1 MSMPETPGLLPL
13 TVLTGFLGAGKT
25 TLLNRL
31 LQDEA
36 MAGTVVIVNEFGAV
50 GLDHLFIEAR
60 DDDMVLLSSGCLCC
74 TVRGDLVA
82 TLEDLVARRDAGE
95 IEPFRRAV
103 IETTGLADPAP
114 VLQAVLAHPYLGRR
128 WSIDGVVT
136 LVDAINGM
144 ATLDAHL
151 EAVKQV
157 AVADRLVVTKTDLID
172 DGEAGQDRAAT
183 LARLLARLRRL
194 NPAAPILE
202 AAAGEAVPAALLGA
216 GPFDPAGKI
225 ADVAGWLR
233 AEAYAGAEGH
243 AGHDHPLAG
252 EGQDSHD
259 VNRHDASVRAFC
271 FVTDAALPAGALD
284 MFLTLLP
291 STHGPKLLRVK
302 GLVKVREEPDRPV
315 LVHGV
320 QHLFHPPVLL
330 SRWPDEDRRTRLVFI
345 GRDLDEAV
353 VRRLWDAFL
362 GVPSIDA
369 PDRQALTDNPLSL
382 RRG

>member
-1 MSMPETPGLLPL
+1 MSPSSPGLPALLPL

-36 MAGTVVIVNEFGAV
+36 MAGTVVIVNEFGSV

-82 TLEDLVARRDAGE
+82 TLEDLVTRRDAGE
-95 IEPFRRAV
+95 IEPFARAV

-114 VLQAVLAHPYLGRR
+114 ILQAVLAHPFLGRR

-136 LVDAINGM
+136 LVDAVNGM

-151 EAVKQV
+151 EAVKQA
-157 AVADRLVVTKTDLID
+157 AVADRLVITKTDLLD
-172 DGEAGQDRAAT
+172 EQATAG
-183 LARLLARLRRL
+183 LERLLARLRRL
-194 NPAAPILE
+194 NPAAPLLD
-202 AAAGEAVPAALLGA
+202 AAAGEATAAALLGA
-216 GPFDPAGKI
+216 GPFDAAGKI
-225 ADVAGWLR
+225 ADVAGWLA
-233 AEAYAGAEGH
+233 AEAYADAHE
-243 AGHDHPLAG
+243 GHDHARAG
-252 EGQDSHD
+252 DGQDAHD
-259 VNRHDASVRAFC
+259 VNRHDTSVRAFC
-271 FVTDAALPAGALD
+271 IVTDAAIPAGALD

-302 GLVKVREEPDRPV
+302 GLVRLREEPDRPV

-320 QHLFHPPVLL
+320 QHLFHPPVIL
-330 SRWPDEDRRTRLVFI
+330 SAWPDGDRRTRLVFI

-362 GVPSIDA
+362 GVPAVDA
-369 PDRQALTDNPLSL
+369 PDQQALTDNPLSL